1 MVSIYRDPRVGT
13 AYHLLNFFKSSRKS
27 QTTHTVPTLQPP
39 QLPLYPDLQL
49 QGNIYAL
56 PEARLDL
63 GTPR

>member
-13 AYHLLNFFKSSRKS
+13 AYHLLNLFKPSRKS
-27 QTTHTVPTLQPP
+27 QTTHTVPPLQPP
-39 QLPLYPDLQL
+39 QLRLHPDPQL
-49 QGNIYAL
+49 QDNIYAL